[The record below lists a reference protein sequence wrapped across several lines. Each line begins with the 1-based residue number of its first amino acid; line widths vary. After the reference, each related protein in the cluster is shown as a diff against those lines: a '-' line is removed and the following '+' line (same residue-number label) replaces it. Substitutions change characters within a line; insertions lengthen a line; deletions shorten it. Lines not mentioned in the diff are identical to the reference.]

1 MYYYPVSA
9 VLTECLILSVVEQ
22 QDSYGYEIS
31 QTVKMVASI
40 KESTLYPILRR
51 LETDGY
57 LTTYSEEFQ
66 GRKRKYY
73 SITEDGRKQLEYL
86 RVERIPRYY
95 RRYCGRETSKMTRKE
110 YMEQLKKYLKRLP
123 KEDYDNA
130 IEYFSEYFD
139 EAGPENEQQVMEE
152 LGQPKEAAREL
163 LLNLLQ
169 ESVGDSKDITEEKT
183 AALPAAGSYY
193 GESSHA
199 HSRTDSGNLSTTGY
213 STSVGK
219 KRSPGK
225 IILLA
230 FLVICASPVSIALL
244 FAGLAVLAAVVIVI
258 AAVIFSMAVTGVS
271 AIAGGIVLTGFGV
284 TLIARSLAAACMM
297 VGSGFLMA
305 GAGILVGVLTIYI
318 CKWCAMGIG
327 RLVNRLARK
336 KVHKNE

>member
-1 MYYYPVSA
+1 
-9 VLTECLILSVVEQ
+9 
-22 QDSYGYEIS
+22 
-31 QTVKMVASI
+31 
-40 KESTLYPILRR
+40 
-51 LETDGY
+51 
-57 LTTYSEEFQ
+57 
-66 GRKRKYY
+66 
-73 SITEDGRKQLEYL
+73 
-86 RVERIPRYY
+86 
-95 RRYCGRETSKMTRKE
+95 MTRKE

-213 STSVGK
+213 STSAGK

-230 FLVICASPVSIALL
+230 FAKSENVIYVTRL
-244 FAGLAVLAAVVIVI
+244 FHGSYRCISNCRRYRAHRFRRDIDRKISG
-258 AAVIFSMAVTGVS
+258 S
-271 AIAGGIVLTGFGV
+271 
-284 TLIARSLAAACMM
+284 SLHDGRQWIPDGRC
-297 VGSGFLMA
+297 GNPRWS
-305 GAGILVGVLTIYI
+305 TYHIY
-318 CKWCAMGIG
+318 M
-327 RLVNRLARK
+327 
-336 KVHKNE
+336 

>member
-1 MYYYPVSA
+1 
-9 VLTECLILSVVEQ
+9 
-22 QDSYGYEIS
+22 
-31 QTVKMVASI
+31 
-40 KESTLYPILRR
+40 
-51 LETDGY
+51 
-57 LTTYSEEFQ
+57 
-66 GRKRKYY
+66 
-73 SITEDGRKQLEYL
+73 
-86 RVERIPRYY
+86 
-95 RRYCGRETSKMTRKE
+95 MTRKE

-169 ESVGDSKDITEEKT
+169 ESVGDSKDITEKKT

-213 STSVGK
+213 STSAGK

-244 FAGLAVLAAVVIVI
+244 FAGLAV
-258 AAVIFSMAVTGVS
+258 VS

>member
-1 MYYYPVSA
+1 
-9 VLTECLILSVVEQ
+9 
-22 QDSYGYEIS
+22 
-31 QTVKMVASI
+31 
-40 KESTLYPILRR
+40 
-51 LETDGY
+51 
-57 LTTYSEEFQ
+57 
-66 GRKRKYY
+66 
-73 SITEDGRKQLEYL
+73 
-86 RVERIPRYY
+86 
-95 RRYCGRETSKMTRKE
+95 MTRKE

-169 ESVGDSKDITEEKT
+169 ESVEEKT

-213 STSVGK
+213 STSAGK

-271 AIAGGIVLTGFGV
+271 AIARGIVLTGCGM
-284 TLIARSLAAACMM
+284 TLIARSLAASCMM

-327 RLVNRLARK
+327 RLVNRLVRK

>member
-1 MYYYPVSA
+1 
-9 VLTECLILSVVEQ
+9 
-22 QDSYGYEIS
+22 
-31 QTVKMVASI
+31 
-40 KESTLYPILRR
+40 
-51 LETDGY
+51 
-57 LTTYSEEFQ
+57 
-66 GRKRKYY
+66 
-73 SITEDGRKQLEYL
+73 
-86 RVERIPRYY
+86 
-95 RRYCGRETSKMTRKE
+95 MTRKE

-213 STSVGK
+213 STSAGK

-258 AAVIFSMAVTGVS
+258 AAVIFFHGSYRCISNCRRYRAHRFRRDIDRKISGS
-271 AIAGGIVLTGFGV
+271 
-284 TLIARSLAAACMM
+284 SLHDGRQWISDGRC
-297 VGSGFLMA
+297 GNPRWS
-305 GAGILVGVLTIYI
+305 TYHIY
-318 CKWCAMGIG
+318 M
-327 RLVNRLARK
+327 
-336 KVHKNE
+336 

>member
-1 MYYYPVSA
+1 
-9 VLTECLILSVVEQ
+9 
-22 QDSYGYEIS
+22 
-31 QTVKMVASI
+31 
-40 KESTLYPILRR
+40 
-51 LETDGY
+51 
-57 LTTYSEEFQ
+57 
-66 GRKRKYY
+66 
-73 SITEDGRKQLEYL
+73 
-86 RVERIPRYY
+86 
-95 RRYCGRETSKMTRKE
+95 MTRKE

-152 LGQPKEAAREL
+152 LGQAKEAAREL

-169 ESVGDSKDITEEKT
+169 ESVGDSKDITDF
-183 AALPAAGSYY
+183 

-199 HSRTDSGNLSTTGY
+199 HGRTDSGNLSTTGY
-213 STSVGK
+213 STSAGK

>member
-1 MYYYPVSA
+1 
-9 VLTECLILSVVEQ
+9 
-22 QDSYGYEIS
+22 
-31 QTVKMVASI
+31 
-40 KESTLYPILRR
+40 
-51 LETDGY
+51 
-57 LTTYSEEFQ
+57 
-66 GRKRKYY
+66 
-73 SITEDGRKQLEYL
+73 
-86 RVERIPRYY
+86 
-95 RRYCGRETSKMTRKE
+95 MTRKE

-169 ESVGDSKDITEEKT
+169 ESVSDSKDITEEKT

-199 HSRTDSGNLSTTGY
+199 HGRTDSGNLSTTGY
-213 STSVGK
+213 STSAGK

-271 AIAGGIVLTGFGV
+271 AIAGGIVLTGCGM
-284 TLIARSLAAACMM
+284 TLIARSLAASCMM